1 MYNVFEGY
9 PPICIYLFLDF
20 LIFSLTLALICDKI
34 GYNKI
39 TEIFKI
45 IIKEVKR
52 NDRSN
57 S

>member
-34 GYNKI
+34 GYNKV
-39 TEIFKI
+39 TELLKLI
-45 IIKEVKR
+45 IEEVIR
-52 NDRSN
+52 DDRSN